1 MEMGIRLGIYSYGWE
16 NLIKY
21 RQIFTN
27 VFCLG
32 CSMSKLGRAMWKVFV
47 GFTISFGLWAVMP
60 NFAIAGC
67 NPDPCP
73 EGQTC
78 RYEQPNTFYCKSY
91 NNVSGSQGAFGQQ
104 GSTMPGGPQSSA
116 PDRGMPAGQSAG
128 MRGAIGE
135 QMASDCAGSNVAC
148 VDVRINNS
156 PYSVPSVFAAVE
168 LVLQKQ
174 LEGQRIFSLNVQ
186 PNDAS
191 MRLVQGQ
198 RVEVENA
205 LYGLLNHRF
214 VERPDLPAITNIT
227 DLMPPPDFLNRID
240 PMSGSELARLT
251 QMYGYDA
258 MQAAMQEIQR
268 LARESGGSWAF
279 LALLFSA
286 EAANAVTV
294 VTGTI
299 ATGFLIYDH
308 LKEEEK
314 PQGESTTIV
323 VQPGGTL
330 IYSESETDRIIAEK
344 DVNMLMNAYT
354 NLATSM
360 RNLASMRG
368 MY

>member
-1 MEMGIRLGIYSYGWE
+1 METGIRLLFFSNGWE
-16 NLIKY
+16 NLIED
-21 RQIFTN
+21 RQILKN
-27 VFCLG
+27 VFCLRR
-32 CSMSKLGRAMWKVFV
+32 SKSKLGRTMWKVFV
-47 GFTISFGLWAVMP
+47 GLMVSFGLWAVMP
-60 NFAIAGC
+60 NSAIAGC

-104 GSTMPGGPQSSA
+104 GSTMPGGPQFSA
-116 PDRGMPAGQSAG
+116 PNRGTPAGQSAG
-128 MRGAIGE
+128 MRGAIS
-135 QMASDCAGSNVAC
+135 QQRASDCAGSNVAC
-148 VDVRINNS
+148 VDVQINDS
-156 PYSVPSVFAAVE
+156 PYSVPSVFAAIE
-168 LVLQKQ
+168 LVLEKQ

-258 MQAAMQEIQR
+258 MQAAMQDIQR

-314 PQGESTTIV
+314 PQGGSTTII

-330 IYSESETDRIIAEK
+330 TYTDGDKDKIIAEK
-344 DVNMLMNAYT
+344 DVNMLMNAYK

-360 RNLASMRG
+360 QNLASVRG